1 MNPNALP
8 QSATLQDF
16 QQFGN
21 DISSPDYNDTL
32 NAMQYMQSQRQPQ
45 LPAQERSGGVQ
56 RSGASP
62 PTDRATR
69 RTCIRFL

>member
-1 MNPNALP
+1 MMNPNALP

-21 DISSPDYNDTL
+21 DISSSDYNDTL

-45 LPAQERSGGVQ
+45 PMNSGLNMLPQVTVPMQEGG
-56 RSGASP
+56 GM
-62 PTDRATR
+62 
-69 RTCIRFL
+69 